1 MVESARASARLRT
14 PLRALE
20 CVVCVL
26 LVRAGS
32 SVDMVSVSRVFFLGV
47 AGHALGQSAWQAGE
61 PIEVNIDYDV
71 PSIGVADGTALMHRS
86 RASQAKLSA
95 AASASM
101 REPSNGYSAM
111 GLFAGSRLLGDALPV
126 DEAEVVV
133 HVPAPDLSSA
143 EEAALL
149 ANVQRQFGM
158 LRRLREGQRS
168 QEERALSFAGGF
180 AFKQGSELVPRA
192 GEAVAEAEVVPSHA
206 DGTSRQVGELVAE
219 VRAGGYVARRALE
232 ELVSLAA
239 NSGARG
245 SIIASGAP
253 GAASELLKRHGTSES
268 NRALAGSLL
277 TLLSGMPV
285 AAEVSNERTGADG
298 HVEIVLPRP
307 SRIYGPDSAAMQL
320 SAGVFASHVQA

>member
-1 MVESARASARLRT
+1 
-14 PLRALE
+14 
-20 CVVCVL
+20 
-26 LVRAGS
+26 
-32 SVDMVSVSRVFFLGV
+32 
-47 AGHALGQSAWQAGE
+47 
-61 PIEVNIDYDV
+61 
-71 PSIGVADGTALMHRS
+71 
-86 RASQAKLSA
+86 
-95 AASASM
+95 
-101 REPSNGYSAM
+101 
-111 GLFAGSRLLGDALPV
+111 
-126 DEAEVVV
+126 
-133 HVPAPDLSSA
+133 
-143 EEAALL
+143 
-149 ANVQRQFGM
+149 M

-180 AFKQGSELVPRA
+180 ALKQGSELVPRA
-192 GEAVAEAEVVPSHA
+192 GDAVAEAAVVPSHA

-239 NSGARG
+239 NSGAHG
-245 SIIASGAP
+245 SIIASSAP

-285 AAEVSNERTGADG
+285 AAEVSNEREGADG